1 MAGTLVE
8 GMPQTISD
16 DDRATTAG
24 TPSESPGGRSVLE
37 AALGALPVP
46 AYTNDIDGFI
56 TWENDAALALAGDVR
71 GVHYTKAVPPQEL
84 ARARETWAAV
94 TLGGETRRRTGHF
107 RGADGDL
114 VHLEVITAPIRT
126 EGKIVGTFG
135 IAIPVDGLPRQPETE
150 LSSRQLDVLRLLV
163 RGKST
168 REIADALHLAPDTV
182 RNHIR
187 SLLKAL
193 GAHTRLE
200 AALIAIRHGLV
211 SLDQTDD

>member
-1 MAGTLVE
+1 MPGIVE
-8 GMPQTISD
+8 GMPHTSSEEGHTTT
-16 DDRATTAG
+16 DRALA
-24 TPSESPGGRSVLE
+24 ESPGGRSVLE

-46 AYTNDIDGFI
+46 AYTNNIEGFV

-71 GVHYTKAVPPQEL
+71 GVHYSKAVPPQEL

-94 TLGGETRRRTGHF
+94 TIGGETRRRTGHF
-107 RGADGDL
+107 RAANGEL
-114 VHLEVITAPIRT
+114 VQLEVITAPIRT
-126 EGKIVGTFG
+126 EGRIVGTFG

-163 RGKST
+163 QAKST
-168 REIADALHLAPDTV
+168 NEIADELHLAPDTV
-182 RNHIR
+182 RNHVR

-211 SLDQTDD
+211 SLDLADD